1 MWFEIWDCN
10 LLTFFC
16 AWTSI
21 CFPSDLTLIVS
32 LAISFTSKLN
42 LNLSFSSVKK
52 LLRVVSSILIREP
65 ETPLRSR
72 GISCCISTF
81 SRPIS
86 TDICLFIFSI
96 SLSMSILSPP
106 EPEIVVWKKR
116 RHFSWKPTGRGSPS
130 EQVLPVTREPPC
142 SEQTDRYDWKH
153 YLPSNYVDGRYTFEG
168 RLKRESILRLHELTM
183 FQNPTEREMVLNN
196 LVTFVAIAIWSFR
209 KAVGTFCITK
219 SAIKCCLEALVKLI
233 FKMYCRIKGERS

>member
-1 MWFEIWDCN
+1 MINTSCLLQHGKNPLNIFVHKTIVWNTVLTTVDAWKRSDCN

-52 LLRVVSSILIREP
+52 LLRVVSSILIRDP

-106 EPEIVVWKKR
+106 EPVIVVWKKIR
-116 RHFSWKPTGRGSPS
+116 KFKGSVEREGLRS
-130 EQVLPVTREPPC
+130 QYKLTVFQNLTEQVIYAVEESGYIC
-142 SEQTDRYDWKH
+142 CNSEKQ
-153 YLPSNYVDGRYTFEG
+153 
-168 RLKRESILRLHELTM
+168 
-183 FQNPTEREMVLNN
+183 
-196 LVTFVAIAIWSFR
+196 LVYFVIMDF
-209 KAVGTFCITK
+209 
-219 SAIKCCLEALVKLI
+219 
-233 FKMYCRIKGERS
+233 